1 MGIFDYE
8 TECKTIIAGMIA
20 LAISHTAMA
29 DDIKVAVVGAMSGPI
44 AQWGDMEFNGARQ
57 AIKDINAKGGIKGDK
72 LVGVEYDDACDP
84 KQAVAVANKIVNDG
98 IKYVIGH
105 LCSSSTQP
113 ASDIYEDEGI
123 LMISPGAT
131 NPELTQRGYQHIMR
145 TAGLDSSQGPTAA
158 KYILETVKPQR
169 IAIIHDK
176 QQYGEGLARSV
187 QDGLKAANAN
197 VVFFDGITAGEK
209 DFSALIARLKKENID
224 FVYYGGYYP
233 EMGQMLRQARSVGLK
248 TTNPELTQR
257 GYQHIM
263 RTAGLESSQG
273 PTAAKFILET
283 VNPQRIAILHDNQQ
297 YGEGLARS
305 VQDGLKA
312 ANANVVF
319 FDGITAGEKDFSAL
333 IARLKK
339 ENIDFVYYGGY
350 YPEMGQMLRQ
360 ARSVG
365 LKTQFM
371 GPEGVGNASLS
382 NIAGDAAEG
391 MLVTMPKRYDQD
403 PTNQGIVDALKADK
417 KDPSGPYV
425 WITYAA
431 VQSLATALERT
442 GSDEPLALVKDLKAN
457 GANTVD
463 KKDPSGPYV
472 WITYAAVQSLATAL
486 ERTGSDEPL
495 ALVKDLKANG
505 ANTVI
510 GPLNWDEKGD
520 LKGFD
525 FGVFQWHAD
534 GSVSSSGT
542 PTVHPRQPSDHPTA
556 RKMRAGLERLPYV

>member
-1 MGIFDYE
+1 MNIKG
-8 TECKTIIAGMIA
+8 KALLAGCIA
-20 LAISHTAMA
+20 LAFSNMA
-29 DDIKVAVVGAMSGPI
+29 LAEDIKVAVVGAMSGPV
-44 AQWGDMEFNGARQ
+44 AQYGDQEFTGAEQ
-57 AIKDINAKGGIKGDK
+57 AVADINAKGGIKGNK
-72 LVGVEYDDACDP
+72 LQIVKYDDACDP
-84 KQAVAVANKIVNDG
+84 KQAVAVANKVVNDG

-123 LMISPGAT
+123 LMITPAAT
-131 NPELTQRGYQHIMR
+131 APELTARGYQLILR
-145 TAGLDSSQGPTAA
+145 TTGLDSDQGPTAA
-158 KYILETVKPQR
+158 KYILEKVKPQR
-169 IAIIHDK
+169 IAIVHDK
-176 QQYGEGLARSV
+176 QQYGEGLARAV
-187 QDGLKAANAN
+187 QDGLKKGNAN

-209 DFSALIARLKKENID
+209 DFSTLVARLKKENID
-224 FVYYGGYYP
+224 FVYYGGYHP
-233 EMGQMLRQARSVGLK
+233 EMGQ
-248 TTNPELTQR
+248 
-257 GYQHIM
+257 I
-263 RTAGLESSQG
+263 
-273 PTAAKFILET
+273 
-283 VNPQRIAILHDNQQ
+283 
-297 YGEGLARS
+297 
-305 VQDGLKA
+305 
-312 ANANVVF
+312 
-319 FDGITAGEKDFSAL
+319 
-333 IARLKK
+333 
-339 ENIDFVYYGGY
+339 
-350 YPEMGQMLRQ
+350 LRQ

-403 PTNQGIVDALKADK
+403 PANQGIVDALKA
-417 KDPSGPYV
+417 
-425 WITYAA
+425 
-431 VQSLATALERT
+431 
-442 GSDEPLALVKDLKAN
+442 
-457 GANTVD
+457 D

-534 GSVSSSGT
+534 GSS
-542 PTVHPRQPSDHPTA
+542 TA
-556 RKMRAGLERLPYV
+556 AK

>member
-1 MGIFDYE
+1 MKRNA
-8 TECKTIIAGMIA
+8 KTIIAGMIA
-20 LAISHTAMA
+20 LTISHTAMA

-84 KQAVAVANKIVNDG
+84 KQAVAVANKIVN
-98 IKYVIGH
+98 
-105 LCSSSTQP
+105 
-113 ASDIYEDEGI
+113 
-123 LMISPGAT
+123 
-131 NPELTQRGYQHIMR
+131 
-145 TAGLDSSQGPTAA
+145 
-158 KYILETVKPQR
+158 
-169 IAIIHDK
+169 
-176 QQYGEGLARSV
+176 
-187 QDGLKAANAN
+187 
-197 VVFFDGITAGEK
+197 
-209 DFSALIARLKKENID
+209 
-224 FVYYGGYYP
+224 
-233 EMGQMLRQARSVGLK
+233 
-248 TTNPELTQR
+248 
-257 GYQHIM
+257 
-263 RTAGLESSQG
+263 
-273 PTAAKFILET
+273 
-283 VNPQRIAILHDNQQ
+283 
-297 YGEGLARS
+297 
-305 VQDGLKA
+305 
-312 ANANVVF
+312 
-319 FDGITAGEKDFSAL
+319 DGITAGEKDFSAL

-457 GANTVD
+457 GANTV
-463 KKDPSGPYV
+463 
-472 WITYAAVQSLATAL
+472 
-486 ERTGSDEPL
+486 
-495 ALVKDLKANG
+495 
-505 ANTVI
+505 I

-534 GSVSSSGT
+534 GSS
-542 PTVHPRQPSDHPTA
+542 TA
-556 RKMRAGLERLPYV
+556 AK